1 MEVRSPDLGKGGTVK
16 TKPFKYVVTPVAVE
30 VDDDGRVSREIVG
43 EAKALYTPAQV
54 FEFVSQVEAQL
65 AGTEE

>member
-1 MEVRSPDLGKGGTVK
+1 VK